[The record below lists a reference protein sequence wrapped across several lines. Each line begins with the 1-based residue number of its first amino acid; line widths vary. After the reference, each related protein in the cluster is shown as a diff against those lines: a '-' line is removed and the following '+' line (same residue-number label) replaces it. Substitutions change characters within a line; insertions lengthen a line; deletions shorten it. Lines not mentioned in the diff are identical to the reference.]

1 MFKFTLTTAASVFL
15 LMSGAA
21 DLFAMEPLDD
31 DHPAERTSNKIFPD
45 LSNEM
50 GSLIIEDAAFKQ
62 CLNNELPVNLALV
75 CKTWHAETQYHMEPG
90 KLCYKAWYGIFGH
103 EDIYETFLKGVLLYR
118 PIHDSDEGM
127 ITLKISE
134 LKDTLPEGETS
145 YKLLKKNL
153 LEGTFDLSAC
163 GKEGKYHVIST
174 GHPKGINPENK
185 NKTEI
190 WIAPH
195 FMIEKKNANAPH
207 FNCIMGNRDK
217 IAAPV
222 GVLYT
227 CWDERN
233 EYFDDCTTKDLDFVY
248 EDNLCKWYGAAAPG
262 GCRLGSMVLCF
273 IFKPE

>member
-31 DHPAERTSNKIFPD
+31 DHSAEKTSNKIFPD
-45 LSNEM
+45 LPNEM
-50 GSLIIEDAAFKQ
+50 QSSIIEDAAFKQ

-103 EDIYETFLKGVLLYR
+103 EDIYETFLKDVLLYR
-118 PIHDSDEGM
+118 PIRDSDEGM

-145 YKLLKKNL
+145 YKLLKKNP

-163 GKEGKYHVIST
+163 GDEGKYLVIST
-174 GHPKGINPENK
+174 GYRKGINPKNK
-185 NKTEI
+185 DKTEI

-195 FMIEKKNANAPH
+195 FMIEKKIANAPH
-207 FNCIMGNRDK
+207 LNCMMGNWDK

-222 GVLYT
+222 GVFFN
-227 CWDERN
+227 WGDDPN
-233 EYFDDCTTKDLDFVY
+233 EYFDYCPTKYLNFIS
-248 EDNLCKWYGAAAPG
+248 ENNLYDVGRLPAPPPARG
-262 GCRLGSMVLCF
+262 GGV
-273 IFKPE
+273 